1 MNVCFQNELQSV
13 INKYS
18 NFSIKKNE
26 KQIGYLKG
34 ILDIS
39 NCQKNILGSFS
50 VEIYPTEKFP
60 YRFPKI
66 YEVGEEIPNLADW
79 HKYPDNS
86 CCITVEPDE
95 IIKCKNGISIIQF
108 IENFAIPYFANQIYR
123 KSTGKYLNE
132 YSHGIKGLEEF
143 YIEFFKSNNINLW
156 NKVIENCIKN
166 IKYERNQKC
175 YCNSKIKYKKCH
187 MQIENNIQIIGI
199 KRVINHIKIINNE
212 EKNFYRIF

>member
-1 MNVCFQNELQSV
+1 MNIYFQNELQDV
-13 INKYS
+13 LKKYS

-26 KQIGYLKG
+26 KQIDYLKG

-39 NCQKNILGSFS
+39 NCQGNIVGSFS

-60 YRFPKI
+60 YHFPKI
-66 YEVGEEIPNLADW
+66 YEVGEEIPNIADW

-86 CCITVEPDE
+86 CCITVKPDE
-95 IIKCKNGISIIQF
+95 IIKCKDGISIIQF

-123 KSTGKYLNE
+123 KLTGKYLKE
-132 YSHGIKGLEEF
+132 YSHGIKGLKEF

-156 NKVIENCIKN
+156 NKTIDNCIKN
-166 IKYERNQKC
+166 IRNERNQEC

-187 MQIENNIQIIGI
+187 LQIENDIRIIGI
-199 KRVINHIKIINNE
+199 DRVINDIKIIKD
-212 EKNFYRIF
+212 EKKNIYRFF